1 MGGEEINLEL
11 IMVPQMVLQWTQ
23 QNNMESVVQKQQKL
37 TLGKFEEINWM
48 TNSSNINLF
57 SFSDKYL
64 PKMKQL
70 LQDRQRRYE
79 NGDRELLENEMMVPK
94 NWSLDD
100 YSQVYPIKFQDHCY
114 RFYNYIEI
122 Q

>member
-1 MGGEEINLEL
+1 M
-11 IMVPQMVLQWTQ
+11 MPQMVLQWTQ

-100 YSQVYPIKFQDHCY
+100 YSQVYPIKFQDELINAQK
-114 RFYNYIEI
+114 RNPIIIILPGEPS
-122 Q
+122 QN